1 MESVGEFFKKK
12 RESLNITLGEVARV
26 TRIRKTI
33 LDAIENGRHDLLP
46 HTVFTRGFLKTYASY
61 LGLDESEVLKRYHEE
76 LEKQGVPNDEDKSA
90 GGEFPGRAL
99 PAFRIMVLFAVFMA
113 VVVVWFFLPSQREK
127 RTFVLNQ
134 EQTQPSIETVVVPPV
149 TEPEMPEEKA
159 QEGVLREEIEKE
171 TETEKETVTQT
182 ETETGAAEVSA
193 DRSDERG
200 SQEAVTKKMILKV
213 SASEETWIRLQSD
226 QEDPFQM
233 LLKSGESFTAKAHE
247 KFKLRVGNAGGVE
260 LFLNEK
266 SLGSPGKKGEVIDL
280 SLPE

>member
-1 MESVGEFFKKK
+1 VETVGEFFKKK

-33 LDAIENGRHDLLP
+33 LEAVENGRHDLLP
-46 HTVFTRGFLKTYASY
+46 HSVFTRGFLKTYASY

-76 LEKQGVPNDEDKSA
+76 LEKQEVTSDEDKSA

-99 PAFRIMVLFAVFMA
+99 PTYRIMVLFAVFMA

-134 EQTQPSIETVVVPPV
+134 EQKKPLIETVELSPV
-149 TEPEMPEEKA
+149 TEPEMPEEKDE
-159 QEGVLREEIEKE
+159 EGVLREETEKE
-171 TETEKETVTQT
+171 TETETD
-182 ETETGAAEVSA
+182 TGAAEVSA

-200 SQEAVTKKMILKV
+200 AQEAVTKKMILKV